1 MNGKE
6 KCNLLREMRKEIARV
21 NGIVYLTGEC
31 KQSNYCIGTCSTC
44 DAETRYLENE
54 LTNKVLSGNTIK
66 LSGISFDSFI
76 FASEMKYLFNDSKD
90 AIKYL
95 EDEPLEEEKTQ
106 LTIDEL
112 NITARPYNAL
122 KRAGIFTVDE
132 LTDMTVKDMKRIRN
146 MGDKSLNEIKLALED
161 LGLSFKTND

>member
-1 MNGKE
+1 MKGKE

-31 KQSNYCIGTCSTC
+31 NHSNFCNGTCSIC